1 MNRKDGK
8 VVKENDDLM
17 AATRYAVMMLRYAR
31 TEAARGGPA
40 RPAPLS
46 AISVLGYG
54 FPTRDLIVSRN
65 ASICSASSTALCL
78 RTKFS
83 ASSDSRKIR
92 LLGSVPTTRRF
103 GPETPDP
110 LRRPRER
117 LSTLLGDPFTIP
129 LTPARAPPNTGDQS
143 AITSPH
149 KAATVQPDFRVSA
162 TKAPKCVRQDTHAP
176 YNYTL
181 TVACC
186 VSLGAKRIGDIH
198 VGIGTKQSLQIVTR

>member
-83 ASSDSRKIR
+83 ASSDSRKFR
-92 LLGSVPTTRRF
+92 LLRSVPTTRRF
-103 GPETPDP
+103 GFEAQ
-110 LRRPRER
+110 RPREKP
-117 LSTLLGDPFTIP
+117 LLGDPFMTR
-129 LTPARAPPNTGDQS
+129 LTP
-143 AITSPH
+143 PH
-149 KAATVQPDFRVSA
+149 KAATIQPTFRVSA
-162 TKAPKCVRQDTHAP
+162 TKAP
-176 YNYTL
+176 
-181 TVACC
+181 TVCPP
-186 VSLGAKRIGDIH
+186 GH
-198 VGIGTKQSLQIVTR
+198 TRAV